1 MLRSRSR
8 RLAVGAG
15 VLAGAL
21 TAGTLLAWPSE
32 AAPAPQAAPHAAQWV
47 QKWAPE
53 ANKDGLGAFEG
64 VENRG
69 STKEIYVQGNN
80 YRFDMN
86 VKDRDG
92 SDRQRNEVKG
102 MVTGGKNLI
111 IGKGQTW
118 RFTYSMYIPSSL
130 KATTSFTH
138 IMQMKEPGEGTGPI
152 LTMDLRKRGSQNRLE
167 LVIFDSDTVVGST
180 DLNPLQNKWIDV
192 DVQIKFDDKPNGTA
206 RFIVKDG
213 STTVLDAS
221 KSNVDTWLADRARPK
236 WGIYRSIKDK
246 ADLENTYL
254 LITGMRAYQWQ

>member
-1 MLRSRSR
+1 
-8 RLAVGAG
+8 VGAG

-21 TAGTLLAWPSE
+21 TAGTLLAVSVPPSE
-32 AAPAPQAAPHAAQWV
+32 AAPAPQAAAPDAAQWV

-69 STKEIYVQGNN
+69 STKEIYVQDNN

-111 IGKGQTW
+111 ISKGQTW
-118 RFTYSMYIPSSL
+118 RFTYSMYIPGSL

-152 LTMDLRKRGSQNRLE
+152 LTIDLRKRGSQNRLE

-180 DLNPLQNKWIDV
+180 DLNPLQNKWINV

-206 RFIVKDG
+206 RFIVTDG